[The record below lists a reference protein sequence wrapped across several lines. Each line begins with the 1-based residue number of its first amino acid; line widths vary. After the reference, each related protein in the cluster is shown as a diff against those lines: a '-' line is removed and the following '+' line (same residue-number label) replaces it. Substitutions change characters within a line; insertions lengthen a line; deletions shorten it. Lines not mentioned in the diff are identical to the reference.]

1 MTNKDI
7 VQNVGTCVTS
17 CVTMAL
23 TIIPITL
30 PEWTVR
36 EISDRSQKQNSEK
49 WILILERC

>member
-23 TIIPITL
+23 TIPIKL